1 MKPSTLTPLVLE
13 KLGFSTPIDFD
24 IKPDGLL
31 VVVDSSGRKYSLP
44 RKDYE
49 DLLSEPLALPCQSQG
64 TPARRA
70 CGPAENSPSRRGR
83 KPKSS

>member
-13 KLGFSTPIDFD
+13 KLGFSKPLDYA

-31 VVVDSSGRKYSLP
+31 VVVDSTGRKYSLP

-49 DLLSEPLALPCQSQG
+49 ILLDAPGSSE
-64 TPARRA
+64 
-70 CGPAENSPSRRGR
+70 NPSSKRGR
-83 KPKSS
+83 KPKLAPKP

>member
-13 KLGFSTPIDFD
+13 KLGFPTPLDYD

-31 VVVDSSGRKYSLP
+31 VVVDAAGRKYSLP

-49 DLLSEPLALPCQSQG
+49 SLLDAPGSP
-64 TPARRA
+64 
-70 CGPAENSPSRRGR
+70 ENPPSKRGR
-83 KPKSS
+83 KPKLAPKP